1 MMLKLQKRIAADIL
15 KVSPEK
21 IHFDPA
27 KLKEIKE
34 AITRADIVNLIKT
47 RAISKNP
54 TSRSRLRIK
63 NLKLQKKKGR
73 RKGLGSRKGK
83 KTARLKPKKTWM
95 IKVRG
100 QRKFVKLLHK
110 KKVLNSKDYRVI
122 YRRIKGGFFRSRRHL
137 KLYLEEKKRT

>member
-15 KVSPEK
+15 KVSPKK
-21 IHFDPA
+21 IYFDPA
-27 KLKEIKE
+27 RLKEIKE
-34 AITRADIVNLIKT
+34 AITRADIVNLIKA

-100 QRKFVKLLHK
+100 QRKLIRLLRK
-110 KKVLNSKDYRVI
+110 KKALNPKDYRSI
-122 YRRIKGGFFRSRRHL
+122 YKKVKGGLFRSRRHL
-137 KLYLEEKKRT
+137 KLYLTEKKKT